1 MALSK
6 RLCVAADLVR
16 DGVFVVDVGTDHA
29 HLAIELI
36 RRGRVKGVLACDIAE
51 GPLRNAARSID
62 AAGLQGQ
69 IALRQ
74 SDGLM
79 SVQPQEADDVI
90 IAGMGG
96 DLIARI
102 IAAAPWLREGERRLI
117 LQPVTS
123 ADDLRDRLCEMG
135 YEIVTERAVCD
146 GGRLYTV
153 MLVVYSGQVISR
165 GRDYRYIG
173 KVDLSTPEGRDY
185 ALRQV
190 RRLRRHADSL
200 DSAGTFHAE
209 QSELREIA
217 DTIENKVQ
225 QHLDGR

>member
-6 RLCVAADLVR
+6 RLCVAADFVR

-29 HLAIELI
+29 HLPIELC
-36 RRGRVKGVLACDIAE
+36 RRGRVKGVLACDVAE
-51 GPLRNAARSID
+51 GPLANAARSIE
-62 AAGLQGQ
+62 AAGLKGQ

-74 SDGLM
+74 SDGLLA
-79 SVQPQEADDVI
+79 VQPQEADDVI

-102 IAAAPWLREGERRLI
+102 IAAAPWLREGGRRLI

-135 YEIVTERAVCD
+135 YEILTERAVYD

-153 MLVVYSGQVISR
+153 MLVAYSGR
-165 GRDYRYIG
+165 TATFGRDYRYIG
-173 KVDLSTPEGRDY
+173 GVDLSTPEGRDY

-200 DSAGTFHAE
+200 SNAGTVHAE
-209 QSELREIA
+209 QSDLREIA
-217 DTIENKVQ
+217 DIIEQKVQ
-225 QHLDGR
+225 AHLK

>member
-6 RLCVAADLVR
+6 RLCVAADFVR

-36 RRGRVKGVLACDIAE
+36 RRGRVKGVLACDVAE
-51 GPLRNAARSID
+51 GPLANAARSIE
-62 AAGLQGQ
+62 AAGMQGH
-69 IALRQ
+69 ITLRQ
-74 SDGLM
+74 SDGLL
-79 SVQPQEADDVI
+79 SVQPQEADDII

-102 IAAAPWLREGERRLI
+102 IADAPWLREGERRLI

-135 YEIVTERAVCD
+135 FEIVTERAVYD

-153 MLVVYSGQVISR
+153 MLVVYGGKPCSYGPE
-165 GRDYRYIG
+165 YRYIG
-173 KVDLSTPEGRDY
+173 RVDLSTPEGRDY
-185 ALRQV
+185 ALRQIS
-190 RRLRRHADSL
+190 RLRRHADSL
-200 DSAGTFHAE
+200 NNAGTVHTE
-209 QSELREIA
+209 QSELRATA
-217 DTIENKVQ
+217 DVIEQKVQ
-225 QHLDGR
+225 AHLNRR